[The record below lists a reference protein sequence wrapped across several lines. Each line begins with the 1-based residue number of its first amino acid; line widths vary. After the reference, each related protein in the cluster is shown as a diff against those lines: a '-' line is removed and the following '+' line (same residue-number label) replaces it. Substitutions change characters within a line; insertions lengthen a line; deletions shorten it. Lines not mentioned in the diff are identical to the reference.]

1 MRINWMLRLAQAGA
15 ALFPEPTRDADDR
28 HSSGELD
35 RITVRFR
42 EHG

>member
-1 MRINWMLRLAQAGA
+1 MWRLAQAGA
-15 ALFPEPTRDADDR
+15 ALFPELARDADNRDR
-28 HSSGELD
+28 SGELD

>member
-1 MRINWMLRLAQAGA
+1 MRMNWTLRLAQARA
-15 ALFPEPTRDADDR
+15 ALFPEPTRDADNR
-28 HSSGELD
+28 RRSGELD

>member
-1 MRINWMLRLAQAGA
+1 MLRLAQARA
-15 ALFPEPTRDADDR
+15 ALFPELTRDADNR
-28 HSSGELD
+28 HRGGELE